1 MSEIHERNR
10 NLRLAVN
17 IALVVAYVVIAV
29 WQLGLLRAE
38 EREVKTLEGQIPI
51 LEKDV
56 TLKEQSF
63 LTEQTL
69 LEMTRE
75 RLTPREA
82 VERSQ
87 KLQEMRDS
95 LEGSRSQLTAKSEAL
110 DELQH
115 RKRSHSI
122 ILIVGLVALA
132 VLLWVNWVINY

>member
-10 NLRLAVN
+10 YLRLAVN
-17 IALVVAYVVIAV
+17 IALIVAYVVIAV

-38 EREVKTLEGQIPI
+38 EREMKTLEGQMPI

-56 TLKEQSF
+56 ALKEQSF

-69 LEMTRE
+69 LDMTRE
-75 RLTPREA
+75 SLTPREA

-95 LEGSRSQLTAKSEAL
+95 LEGSRSQLTTKREAL
-110 DELQH
+110 SELQQRRRGH
-115 RKRSHSI
+115 NI
-122 ILIVGLVALA
+122 ILIMGLVVLA

>member
-1 MSEIHERNR
+1 MSEIRERNR
-10 NLRLAVN
+10 YLRLAVN
-17 IALVVAYVVIAV
+17 IALVVAYAVLAV
-29 WQLGLLRAE
+29 WQLGLLRTEA
-38 EREVKTLEGQIPI
+38 REVRMLEEQMPI

-56 TLKEQSF
+56 ALKEQTF

-69 LEMTRE
+69 LDMTRE

-95 LEGSRSQLTAKSEAL
+95 LEGSRNQLTSKSEAL
-110 DELQH
+110 NDLLQ
-115 RKRSHSI
+115 RRRSHNVV
-122 ILIVGLVALA
+122 LIVGFVVLA

>member
-10 NLRLAVN
+10 YLRLAVN
-17 IALVVAYVVIAV
+17 IALIAAYVMLAV

-38 EREVKTLEGQIPI
+38 EREISTLDGQIPI

-56 TLKEQSF
+56 ALKEQSF

-75 RLTPREA
+75 RFTPREA

-87 KLQEMRDS
+87 KLQEMRES
-95 LEGSRSQLTAKSEAL
+95 LEGSRSQLTAKREARE
-110 DELQH
+110 ELQQ
-115 RKRSHSI
+115 RRRSHNI
-122 ILIVGLVALA
+122 ILIMGLVVLA

>member
-10 NLRLAVN
+10 YLRLAVN
-17 IALVVAYVVIAV
+17 IALIAAYVVIAV

-38 EREVKTLEGQIPI
+38 EREMKTLEGQIPI

-56 TLKEQSF
+56 ALKEQSF

-87 KLQEMRDS
+87 KLQEMRES
-95 LEGSRSQLTAKSEAL
+95 LEGSRNQLTAKREAR
-110 DELQH
+110 DELQQ
-115 RKRSHSI
+115 RRRSHNL
-122 ILIVGLVALA
+122 ILIVGLVVLA

>member
-10 NLRLAVN
+10 YLRLAVN
-17 IALVVAYVVIAV
+17 IALIVAYVVIVV

-38 EREVKTLEGQIPI
+38 ERVTNTLEGQIPI

-56 TLKEQSF
+56 ALKEQSF

-69 LEMTRE
+69 LDMTRE

-95 LEGSRSQLTAKSEAL
+95 LEGSRSQLTAKREAL
-110 DELQH
+110 GELQQRRRGH
-115 RKRSHSI
+115 NI
-122 ILIVGLVALA
+122 ILIVGLVVLA